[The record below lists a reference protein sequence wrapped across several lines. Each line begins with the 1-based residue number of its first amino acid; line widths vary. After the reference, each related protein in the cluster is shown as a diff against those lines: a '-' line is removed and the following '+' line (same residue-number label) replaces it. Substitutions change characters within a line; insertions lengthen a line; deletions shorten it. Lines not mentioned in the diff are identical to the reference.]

1 MSIETPAQSARA
13 DFKLQLFRRKF
24 ASDEGERTCTD
35 AASGKGF
42 PCLLEAVCWGR
53 HKPFVMAASLREAPD
68 VTQALAKA
76 EQNAARARSAKT
88 AQDRE
93 YYGQMRRTW
102 LGLAHAWR
110 VIADVDKAD

>member
-1 MSIETPAQSARA
+1 MH
-13 DFKLQLFRRKF
+13 RRCV
-24 ASDEGERTCTD
+24 GE
-35 AASGKGF
+35 GF
-42 PCLLEAVCWGR
+42 PMSTRSSLLGR